1 MLKTGLGGMGHR
13 MCRILVQRSQPQVTG
28 GRWVEVA
35 VKACRGMSSR
45 LFTFQMS
52 KCKSP
57 NSSYYVIVS

>member
-1 MLKTGLGGMGHR
+1 

-52 KCKSP
+52 ECKSP